1 MAPPLLVSAGPG
13 KLFVAVSSCPGGY
26 AARIRPRAMAT
37 LPPRS
42 KPVEAQTPAAGADAP
57 IRAAQRADELLAAG
71 DMNGR
76 AVSLRILEAVKE
88 LMATKPAGQ
97 VH

>member
-1 MAPPLLVSAGPG
+1 MTSRKDIWRAAKLLVD
-13 KLFVAVSSCPGGY
+13 
-26 AARIRPRAMAT
+26 
-37 LPPRS
+37 
-42 KPVEAQTPAAGADAP
+42 QHGADAP

-71 DMNGR
+71 DMAGR
-76 AVSLRILEAVKE
+76 AVWLRILEAVKE